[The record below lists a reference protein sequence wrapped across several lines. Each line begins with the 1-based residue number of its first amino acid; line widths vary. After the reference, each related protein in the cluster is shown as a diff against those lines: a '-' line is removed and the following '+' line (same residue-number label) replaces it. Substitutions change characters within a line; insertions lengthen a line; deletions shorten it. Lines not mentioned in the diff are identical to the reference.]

1 MAFLPIVG
9 RELSVA
15 SRRRGTYW
23 TRTLAAGVAIA
34 VALWMLLSSFARGQ
48 GSQEIGQALFTVLST
63 LTFVYA
69 LLAGVRFT
77 ADSLSE
83 EKREGTLGLLFLT
96 DLKGYDVI
104 FGKLAASSLA
114 AFYGLIAVLP
124 VLALP
129 MLMGGVAPG
138 EFGRMALALANTLFF
153 SLAVGMCISAI
164 TRQEQV
170 SMAGTFLALLVI
182 TAIGPWL
189 ANTWFDNTFLIKP
202 MLMMA
207 SPGAHFYLAF
217 DANYKV
223 ASSSPPHPSFPM
235 MSLAE
240 YFWSGLILIHIAG
253 WVCLIIS
260 SVAVARAWQEKA
272 IGPKAA
278 DWQRLWREWKQGD
291 TQTRRAFR
299 TRLLETNPVLWLNCR
314 DRLQPWYVWG
324 VLLALGGL
332 WFWGYRENSRNW
344 LEPGACVVSL
354 YVVNTV
360 LKFWIASEG
369 ARHLP
374 NARRSGALE
383 LLLATPL
390 EVRDILRGHLL
401 ALQRQFAG
409 PILLVLVLHGMVLV
423 AGLSQMHN
431 TDAEEQTSWALFVL
445 LLGGALVGDAIT
457 LAWVSLALGL
467 SGRRAGLASLGAL
480 ARVLFLPWLVALI
493 TVFVFRDA
501 GEHGLKAF
509 LLLLWFIFTVTDIV
523 FAGWAMTRLKR
534 NFRGLA
540 AQQSARVAQ

>member
-1 MAFLPIVG
+1 
-9 RELSVA
+9 
-15 SRRRGTYW
+15 
-23 TRTLAAGVAIA
+23 
-34 VALWMLLSSFARGQ
+34 
-48 GSQEIGQALFTVLST
+48 
-63 LTFVYA
+63 YA

-104 FGKLAASSLA
+104 FGKLAAGSLA

-129 MLMGGVAPG
+129 MLMGGVAAG
-138 EFGRMALALANTLFF
+138 EYGRMALVLANTLFF
-153 SLAVGMCISAI
+153 SLAVGMCISAV
-164 TRQEQV
+164 TRQEQI
-170 SMAGTFLALLVI
+170 SIAGTFLVLLVFA
-182 TAIGPWL
+182 AIGPWL
-189 ANTWFDNTFLIKP
+189 ASTWFDNTVLTKA
-202 MLMMA
+202 MLWMA
-207 SPGAHFYLAF
+207 SPAAHFFLAF
-217 DANYKV
+217 DSNYK
-223 ASSSPPHPSFPM
+223 SPSPPPANTAFSL
-235 MSLAE
+235 MSPAE
-240 YFWSGLILIHIAG
+240 YFWSGLVLIHLAG

-260 SVAVARAWQEKA
+260 SVAVARSWQEKA
-272 IGPKAA
+272 LGPKAA
-278 DWQRLWREWKQGD
+278 DWRRLWREWKQGD
-291 TQTRRAFR
+291 PQTRRDFR
-299 TRLLETNPVLWLNCR
+299 VRLLGTNPVLWLNCR

-324 VLLALGGL
+324 ALIVLGGL

-409 PILLVLVLHGMVLV
+409 PILVVLALHGMVLV

-431 TDAEEQTSWALFVL
+431 TDTEEQTSWVLFVL
-445 LLGGALVGDAIT
+445 LVGGALVGDAIT
-457 LAWVSLALGL
+457 LGWVSLALGL

-480 ARVLFLPWLVALI
+480 ARVLFLPWLVVLI
-493 TVFVFRDA
+493 IMLVVRGA
-501 GEHGLKAF
+501 GDHGLKAL
-509 LLLLWFIFTVTDIV
+509 LLLLWFVFTVTDIV
-523 FAGWAMTRLKR
+523 FCGWAMVRLKR
-534 NFRGLA
+534 NFRVLA
-540 AQQSARVAQ
+540 AQSSARAVP